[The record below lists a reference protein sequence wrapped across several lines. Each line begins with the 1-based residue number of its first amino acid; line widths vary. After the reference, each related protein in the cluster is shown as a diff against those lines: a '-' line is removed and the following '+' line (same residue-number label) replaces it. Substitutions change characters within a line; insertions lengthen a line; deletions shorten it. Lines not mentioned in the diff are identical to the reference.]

1 MFTFCSS
8 GVRLPEGPAPRPNR
22 RAGATN
28 HAVACPGQRA
38 VLTSAH
44 LRREP
49 RAARHDRY
57 LAIQRSHVVHAR
69 FRVTSSLLNCICNSA
84 TIPSMVARATHEE
97 EWFKLSPEQRAAWS
111 GFIRAHAS
119 IVKELD
125 AELQAAHGL
134 PLSSYDVLVQLSLAP
149 NGRMQMFELAKAV
162 HLSRSGLTRLVDRL
176 EGQGLLERYKG
187 DRDPRQVFACIT
199 ERGLERLAET
209 TPTHLAGVRRRFL
222 ERLSRAQVEQ
232 LAIVWNRLLG
242 SDPEREP
249 GSRKP

>member
-1 MFTFCSS
+1 
-8 GVRLPEGPAPRPNR
+8 
-22 RAGATN
+22 
-28 HAVACPGQRA
+28 
-38 VLTSAH
+38 
-44 LRREP
+44 
-49 RAARHDRY
+49 
-57 LAIQRSHVVHAR
+57 
-69 FRVTSSLLNCICNSA
+69 
-84 TIPSMVARATHEE
+84 MVARATHEE
-97 EWFKLSPEQRAAWS
+97 EWFKLSSEQRAAWS

-125 AELQAAHGL
+125 AELQAIHGL

-149 NGRMQMFELAKAV
+149 NGRMQMFELAEAV

-222 ERLSRAQVEQ
+222 ERLSPTEVRQ
-232 LAIVWNRLLG
+232 LAVVWTRLLG
-242 SDPEREP
+242 NVLEREP
-249 GSRKP
+249 GNMKA

>member
-1 MFTFCSS
+1 MSLTSPFSDTQILS
-8 GVRLPEGPAPRPNR
+8 RLPRFLAPSLYRAKPCWMTCGYHLPNR
-22 RAGATN
+22 CSCT
-28 HAVACPGQRA
+28 
-38 VLTSAH
+38 
-44 LRREP
+44 
-49 RAARHDRY
+49 
-57 LAIQRSHVVHAR
+57 
-69 FRVTSSLLNCICNSA
+69 CNSA
-84 TIPSMVARATHEE
+84 TISPMIARATIEK
-97 EWFKLSPEQRAAWS
+97 EWSRLSPEERAAWA

-125 AELQAAHGL
+125 AELKASHGL
-134 PLSSYDVLVQLSLAP
+134 PLSSFDVLIQLSLALD
-149 NGRMQMFELAKAV
+149 GRMQMFELAEAV

-242 SDPEREP
+242 S
-249 GSRKP
+249 